1 MLISQCKCESRHT
14 LNVIITLFSS
24 TYSGIGRLCKDEDED
39 EDCES
44 APLSSCKALR
54 LWARDRLRLEE
65 ELDREAE
72 DEDAA
77 SSPLPRPPP
86 APPVPRLASAMSV
99 LSASDHS
106 PVVPH
111 RALSWGCGA
120 RRAARKGI

>member
-1 MLISQCKCESRHT
+1 MAGVWTASIHANVLALIG
-14 LNVIITLFSS
+14 ITAG
-24 TYSGIGRLCKDEDED
+24 YSGIGRLCKDED

-72 DEDAA
+72 DEGAA
-77 SSPLPRPPP
+77 SSPLPRP
-86 APPVPRLASAMSV
+86 PPVPRLASAMSV

-111 RALSWGCGA
+111 SALSWGCGT
-120 RRAARKGI
+120 RREARKGV